1 MRNKIAFR
9 LMLYFS
15 AAVLLFSVVIGF
27 VFVSLFRSYTIK
39 NTKAELEKRAVTIA
53 DTLSGL
59 HIGSS
64 GSAGGAGSGQYKG
77 MYGEMGGGYGAYLR
91 FIDDI
96 AMSDVWIVDEN
107 LQLITSGPSG
117 TTYNYAELPKDAETV
132 VKNVFS
138 GSTTFSE
145 GFSDLLKT
153 PTLTVGTPIR
163 SSGQIVGALL
173 LHTSVDGITD
183 ATAQG
188 VKILAISILAAL
200 LFSLILSIFL
210 SFSFTNPL
218 NKMKRSAISL
228 ADGNYGTK
236 TEVKQ
241 NDEIGELASA
251 IDVLSIRLDE
261 ARKESE
267 KLEKLRREFVA
278 NVSHELKTPVTVLR
292 GSLEAICD
300 GVVTEPEQVES
311 YHRNMLKETIYL
323 QRLVSDLLDLSRL
336 QNTDFKIE
344 MQELNIVDVLSD
356 AVRSAGQMAL
366 KKEISVNEIFN
377 GQSLAMIGDYGRL
390 RQMFLI
396 ILDNAVK
403 FSPKGGIVT
412 VTFDGN
418 SISIRDNGPGI
429 PENDLPYIFDRF
441 YKARSEENKS
451 GSGLGLAIAKQI
463 ADRHN
468 IKISVISKIN
478 EGTEFR
484 FEFGAEKQE

>member
-1 MRNKIAFR
+1 
-9 LMLYFS
+9 MLYFS
-15 AAVLLFSVVIGF
+15 AAVLLFSVVIGL
-27 VFVSLFRSYTIK
+27 VFVSLFRSYTINNAK
-39 NTKAELEKRAVTIA
+39 TELEKRAVTIA
-53 DTLSGL
+53 ESLSGL

-64 GSAGGAGSGQYKG
+64 VPGQYKG
-77 MYGEMGGGYGAYLR
+77 MYGEAGGSYGAYLR
-91 FIDDI
+91 FIDDV

-107 LQLITSGPSG
+107 LQLITSGQSG
-117 TTYNYAELPKDAETV
+117 TSYNYAELPKDAETV

-145 GFSDLLKT
+145 GFSDLIKA

-163 SSGQIVGALL
+163 SGGQIVGALL
-173 LHTSVDGITD
+173 LHSPVDGITA
-183 ATAQG
+183 ATAHG
-188 VKILAISILAAL
+188 VNILAVSIFAA
-200 LFSLILSIFL
+200 LILSLVLSLFL
-210 SFSFTNPL
+210 SLSFTKPL

-228 ADGNYGTK
+228 ADGDYKTK
-236 TEVKQ
+236 TEVRQ

-251 IDVLSIRLDE
+251 IDVLSVRLDE
-261 ARKESE
+261 ARRESE
-267 KLEKLRREFVA
+267 KLENLRREFVA

-300 GVVTEPEQVES
+300 GVVTEAVQVES
-311 YHRNMLKETIYL
+311 YHRNMLNETIYL

-344 MQELNIVDVLSD
+344 TQKLSITDVLSD
-356 AVRSAGQMAL
+356 AVRSAGQMAV
-366 KKEISVNEIFN
+366 KKEIAIIENYE
-377 GQSLAMIGDYGRL
+377 GHSLDLCGDYGRL

-403 FSPKGGIVT
+403 FSPKGAAVT
-412 VTFDGN
+412 VSFDG
-418 SISIRDNGPGI
+418 SAVSIRDNGPGI

-463 ADRHN
+463 AERHN
-468 IKISVISKIN
+468 ISISVRSKIN
-478 EGTEFR
+478 EGAEFR
-484 FEFGAEKQE
+484 FEFGDD

>member
-15 AAVLLFSVVIGF
+15 AAVLLFSAVIGF
-27 VFVSLFRSYTIK
+27 VFVSLFRSYTI
-39 NTKAELEKRAVTIA
+39 NSTKAELEERAITIA

-64 GSAGGAGSGQYKG
+64 VPGQYKG
-77 MYGEMGGGYGAYLR
+77 MNGEQGSGYGAYLR
-91 FIDDI
+91 FVDDV

-107 LQLITSGPSG
+107 LQLITSGQSG
-117 TTYNYAELPKDAETV
+117 STYNYAELPKDAETV
-132 VKNVFS
+132 VKNVFA

-163 SSGQIVGALL
+163 SEGQIVGALL
-173 LHTSVDGITD
+173 LHSPVEGMTD
-183 ATAQG
+183 ATTQS
-188 VKILAISILAAL
+188 VKILAISILSAL
-200 LFSLILSIFL
+200 LFSLVLSIFL
-210 SFSFTNPL
+210 SLSFTRPL
-218 NKMKRSAISL
+218 NKMKKSALSL
-228 ADGNYGTK
+228 ADGDYGAK
-236 TEVKQ
+236 TEVRQ
-241 NDEIGELASA
+241 NDEIGELACA
-251 IDVLSIRLDE
+251 IDILSVRLDE
-261 ARKESE
+261 AHRESE

-300 GVVTEPEQVES
+300 GVVTEPQQVET
-311 YHRNMLKETIYL
+311 YHKNMLNETIYL
-323 QRLVSDLLDLSRL
+323 QRLVNDLLDLSRL

-344 MQELNIVDVLSD
+344 TQALNIIDVLSD
-356 AVRSAGQMAL
+356 SVRSAGQMAV
-366 KKEISVNEIFN
+366 KKEISITEKYD
-377 GQSLAMIGDYGRL
+377 GYSLAMDGDYGRL

-396 ILDNAVK
+396 VLDNAVK
-403 FSPKGGIVT
+403 FSPKGGEVT
-412 VTFDGN
+412 VALEGN
-418 SISIRDNGPGI
+418 AVSIRDNGPGI

-468 IKISVISKIN
+468 IRISLSSKIN

-484 FEFGAEKQE
+484 FEFSSENKD

>member
-1 MRNKIAFR
+1 MRNKIAIR

-15 AAVLLFSVVIGF
+15 AAILLFSAVIGL
-27 VFVSLFRSYTIK
+27 VFVSLFRSYTI
-39 NTKAELEKRAVTIA
+39 NSTKAELEKRAVTIA
-53 DTLSGL
+53 NTLSGL
-59 HIGSS
+59 HIGS
-64 GSAGGAGSGQYKG
+64 AGSGQYKG
-77 MYGEMGGGYGAYLR
+77 YGEMGGGYGAYLR

-107 LQLITSGPSG
+107 LQLITSGLRG
-117 TTYNYAELPKDAETV
+117 NNYNYAELPKNAETV
-132 VKNVFS
+132 VKNVFA

-145 GFSDLLKT
+145 GFSDLLKA

-163 SSGQIVGALL
+163 SGGQITGALL
-173 LHTSVDGITD
+173 LHTSVDGMTD
-183 ATAQG
+183 ATSQG

-200 LFSLILSIFL
+200 LFSLVLSIFL

-228 ADGNYGTK
+228 ADGNYGAK
-236 TEVKQ
+236 TDVRQ

-251 IDVLSIRLDE
+251 IDVLSVKLE
-261 ARKESE
+261 AARKESE
-267 KLEKLRREFVA
+267 KLENLRREFVA

-300 GVVTEPEQVES
+300 GVVTEPQQVES

-344 MQELNIVDVLSD
+344 TQKLNLIDVLSD

-366 KKEISVNEIFN
+366 KKEITITEKYD
-377 GQSLAMIGDYGRL
+377 GQSPVMDGDYGRL

-403 FSPKGGIVT
+403 FSPNGGNVT
-412 VTFDGN
+412 VTFEGN
-418 SISIRDNGPGI
+418 AISIRDNGPGI
-429 PENDLPYIFDRF
+429 TENDLPHIFDRF

-468 IKISVISKIN
+468 IRISVSSKIN

-484 FEFGAEKQE
+484 FECCAEKELKNV